1 MGGFLLEASGNT
13 VSIVALVLGFLLGFL
28 LIAGMVVSHVGTVEK
43 ASVDCLPVC
52 VIDGVQYQPAMNATG
67 CWCDTRYA
75 RGLTD

>member
-1 MGGFLLEASGNT
+1 MEATDDT
-13 VSIVALVLGFLLGFL
+13 VSSVALVLGFL
-28 LIAGMVVSHVGTVEK
+28 LIAGMVVSHVGTVEE